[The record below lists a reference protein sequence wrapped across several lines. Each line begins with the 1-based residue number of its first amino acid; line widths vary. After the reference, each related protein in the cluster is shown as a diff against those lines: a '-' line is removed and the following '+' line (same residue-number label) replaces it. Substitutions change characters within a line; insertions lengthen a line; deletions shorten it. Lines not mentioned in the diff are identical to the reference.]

1 MKLTNSISINGF
13 PGTGKTMATAE
24 IVTKLGLQA
33 VVFDFENKY
42 AKTISQFYP
51 EFQSQFEIY
60 NVIQKTKESKTS
72 PNIRAGKSVLQS
84 DMKITFKNAPDY
96 LASIQYLI
104 EKTDEVVSR
113 DDFQILILDGATPI
127 IRNYL
132 GLAYWKSLHPG
143 RDAPAPVEWGA
154 MNDIEQSF
162 VDAGIGWAEENNG
175 LFIITGQMRDEYKND
190 KKIGE
195 VPGISTKCQHSI
207 DVVLE
212 LQKKISKD
220 HTDYYGICLDS
231 IKGQWVEQLTLDKH
245 LFEVLLEKEL
255 IGFE

>member
-1 MKLTNSISINGF
+1 
-13 PGTGKTMATAE
+13 MAIAE

-42 AKTISQFYP
+42 AKTISQFYS
-51 EFQSQFEIY
+51 EFQDQFEIY
-60 NVIQKTKESKTS
+60 SVIQKTIKSKTS
-72 PNIRAGKSVLQS
+72 PNLRAGKKVVQS

-104 EKTDEVVSR
+104 EKYDEITSR
-113 DDFQILILDGATPI
+113 NDFQVLIMDGATPI

-132 GLAYWKSLHPG
+132 GLAYWKHLHPD
-143 RDAPAPVEWGA
+143 RDSPTPLEWGA

-162 VDAGIGWAEENNG
+162 IDAGVGWAEENNG
-175 LFIITGQMRDEYKND
+175 LFLITGQMKDDYRGD
-190 KKIGE
+190 KKVGE
-195 VPGISTKCQHSI
+195 IPGISQKCQHSI

-212 LQKKISKD
+212 LQKKIYKD
-220 HTDYYGICLDS
+220 HTDYCCICLDS
-231 IKGQWVEQLTLDKH
+231 IKGQWVEQLTLEKH